1 MVKLLTA
8 IAALGVLSITHHPI
22 ALAQTGQ
29 GEPGAVDSPADR
41 ALPPVPSSSAQP
53 SDHLDSARLPP
64 ESPKSVAAAEAG
76 LASPYALSA
85 KVVPGQSWARA
96 VGGYDSAAQ
105 AFRVTSSA
113 EAALTKRIVLRVDF
127 DHGLA
132 TTATDRLSLGFRMQ
146 LLSQNAHGLDL
157 GAGLFYQPSDFRAE
171 GNIVA
176 ALMLERRFNKVAVI
190 GNALVGSDPEGDDQE
205 LDGRLAT
212 LVRINRVVEV
222 GLDGRF
228 RSVYSTDAKRIGTTM
243 VDWELAVLPSA
254 VLMIGPFTLIGE
266 AGLSAL
272 QEAELAGQPDEH
284 KNLRTGILLMSG
296 VGAVF

>member
-1 MVKLLTA
+1 MVKLLT
-8 IAALGVLSITHHPI
+8 IPAALGVLSITIAPI
-22 ALAQTGQ
+22 ALAQTAQ
-29 GEPGAVDSPADR
+29 DQPGDVDSPADR
-41 ALPPVPSSSAQP
+41 ALPPVPSSLAHP
-53 SDHLDSARLPP
+53 SDRLDSPRLPS
-64 ESPKSVAAAEAG
+64 ESATPAAAEAG
-76 LASPYALSA
+76 LASPFALSA

-96 VGGYDSAAQ
+96 VAGYDSAAQ
-105 AFRVTSSA
+105 AFRVSSSA

-127 DHGLA
+127 DHGPA
-132 TTATDRLSLGFRMQ
+132 TTATDRLSIGFRVR

-157 GAGLFYQPSDFRAE
+157 GAGLFYQPSDFRGE

-176 ALMLERRFNKVAVI
+176 ALMLEQRFNRVAVI

-205 LDGRLAT
+205 IDGRLAT
-212 LVRINRVVEV
+212 LIRISRVVEI

-254 VLMIGPFTLIGE
+254 VLMIGPFMLIGE
-266 AGLSAL
+266 AGFSAL
-272 QEAELAGQPDEH
+272 QQAELAGQPDEH
-284 KNLRTGILLMSG
+284 KNLRTGIIMMSG

>member
-8 IAALGVLSITHHPI
+8 LAALGVLSITTTQI
-22 ALAQTGQ
+22 ALAQTAQGQ
-29 GEPGAVDSPADR
+29 PEDVDSPADR
-41 ALPPVPSSSAQP
+41 ALQPVPSSSAQP
-53 SDHLDSARLPP
+53 SDHLDSPRLPS
-64 ESPKSVAAAEAG
+64 ESATSAAAEAG
-76 LASPYALSA
+76 LASPFALSA

-105 AFRVTSSA
+105 AFRVSSSA

-127 DHGLA
+127 DHGPA
-132 TTATDRLSLGFRMQ
+132 TTATDRLSLGFRLQ

-190 GNALVGSDPEGDDQE
+190 ANALVGSDPEGDDQE
-205 LDGRLAT
+205 IDGRLAT
-212 LVRINRVVEV
+212 LIRISRVVEV

-254 VLMIGPFTLIGE
+254 VLMVGPFTLIGE